1 MRIAG
6 FLLLAAGWV
15 IVITALFLLTSA
27 GAMAAFVLAG
37 TAVQVLGLIFAI
49 RTHRILESERD

>member
-1 MRIAG
+1 
-6 FLLLAAGWV
+6 LN
-15 IVITALFLLTSA
+15 SA

-49 RTHRILESERD
+49 HTHRILESERD